1 VKGGVGLALPDASV
15 KVPKVK
21 TPALD
26 ADLCHDK
33 SKLNTQFKIDLSPPQ
48 VKKPQGATKKKGG
61 VSLDVKVPKV

>member
-26 ADLCHDK
+26 ADLGHDK
-33 SKLNTQFKIDLSPPQ
+33 SKLNTEFKIDLSPPN
-48 VKKPQGATKKKGG
+48 
-61 VSLDVKVPKV
+61 